1 MMFNVKYEDLLTQL
15 KDIHDNDQKTI
26 TELQKKLNEYN
37 KDKEIQLLNQEIEN
51 MRKNSLIILGSSEKE
66 KIDAFRK
73 KHYLLHKDKGFHGNC
88 YIYRLTGNGIGECVE
103 ITCPF
108 CNESEDVT
116 DITHW

>member
-1 MMFNVKYEDLLTQL
+1 MFNVKYEDLLTQL

-26 TELQKKLNEYN
+26 TELQKKLAEYN
-37 KDKEIQLLNQEIEN
+37 KDKEIQLLKQEIEN
-51 MRKNSLIILGSSEKE
+51 MRKNSLIILGSSGKE

-73 KHYLLHKDKGFHGNC
+73 KHYLLHKDKDFHGNC

-103 ITCPF
+103 IICPF

-116 DITHW
+116 DNTRW